1 MRSISRKAV
10 ETMQARRDFY
20 ASAEIT
26 FADGAEKTLGRSDFT
41 LSGNTVIDSAESSS
55 FPLGILASKRVTLS
69 LMNDD
74 DRWSEYDF
82 YGAKIYLE
90 TKYDLDDGTTES
102 FAIGTFTVVTPESY
116 GTVISVTA
124 MDDSYKTDKAYATSL
139 SYPMPLGAAL
149 RDSCS
154 SCGITL
160 IGEVPN
166 SDYVIPSAPTDLT
179 HRQFIG
185 MCAMIAGGNAKFD
198 ERNRLLI
205 VPYDFSAFEK
215 LNLWDGGSFKP
226 WTEGEE
232 KDGGTFSPWTT
243 GEVADGGTFGD
254 RDNIHVLHEFATGM
268 TLEVDDVVITG
279 VQMEAEDEE
288 GKAKTH
294 LYGSEGYV
302 LSLENQL
309 AKGKEDTALALI
321 GKKIVGL
328 RFRPFSGNHIALP
341 TAEFMD
347 LAMIVDWKQ
356 NVYQTV
362 LTDVTFNYF
371 GFTALK
377 CAADSPIRNSSK
389 RYGSETKAIIQ
400 ARQMV
405 EREKTEREKAVEIL
419 ADELA
424 NSNGLYMTEERQDDG
439 STVYYMHDKPTK
451 GESKVVWKLTANA
464 FGVSTDGG
472 KSYPYGLDANGM
484 AILDRIYAIGL
495 DADYIKTGAIEISKN
510 GKQMVL
516 MDYDTGQVIIRPDTF
531 ELSSGATIESIAEG
545 KAKTAADGALNSAK
559 GYTDTTAQS
568 TLQSANGYAD
578 TAASGAVND
587 FVSKTYSPK
596 IAEMQKQLDG
606 QIESFFYDYQPTLK
620 NIPASNWQTETDRQK
635 HEGDLFYWKSKGY
648 AYRFLKNGNEWTWQ
662 LLQDTD
668 ITKAIEDASHAQD
681 TADNKRRT
689 FLTQP
694 TPPYDV
700 GDLWYGGTTADVK
713 VCTNSRAGGNYSAGD
728 WSKQDR
734 YIDQAAANTA
744 ASSAV
749 NGQTQRDIF
758 NKLTNNGKNSGIYL
772 DGTNLYVN
780 ADYVKSGTVD
790 ADRIDVDDIFSKN
803 ITATGTING
812 AKIVGGSVTSVVDM
826 QSGIWYPFN
835 SSVEM
840 DNGELGSSSFYF
852 GSVGASFGSSGYDY
866 TGERKLSIG
875 GGGMR
880 ITVTETRDDTKQQL
894 SSETLLT
901 ITYEGKVDCQE
912 INAATIKEGGT
923 LLSGRY
929 AAKSH
934 THTEYL
940 SKEDSGW
947 RTSGICKYR
956 KKNGWVEVDVYSSSY
971 NIDTSYTTLMTLPSG
986 YRPTQ
991 TLYASGVDA
1000 SGTVGTVLYVNT
1012 SGTVGLKAEKAIGTA
1027 LAHIVFACD

>member
-10 ETMQARRDFY
+10 ETMKSRRDFY

-26 FADGAEKTLGRSDFT
+26 FADGTEKTLGKSDFT
-41 LSGNTVIDSAESSS
+41 LSGNSIIDSAESNS
-55 FPLGILASKRVTLS
+55 FPLGVLASKRVTLS

-139 SYPMPLGAAL
+139 SYPMSMGIAL

-279 VQMEAEDEE
+279 VQMESEDED

-309 AKGKEDTALALI
+309 AKGTEDAALALI

-328 RFRPFSGNHIALP
+328 RFRPFSGNHISLP

-439 STVYYMHDKPTK
+439 STIYYMHDKPTK

-472 KSYPYGLDANGM
+472 KTYPYGLDATGM

-545 KAKTAADGALNSAK
+545 KANSALENAK
-559 GYTDTTAQS
+559 SYTDTTAQS

-578 TAASGAVND
+578 TAASN
-587 FVSKTYSPK
+587 
-596 IAEMQKQLDG
+596 
-606 QIESFFYDYQPTLK
+606 
-620 NIPASNWQTETDRQK
+620 
-635 HEGDLFYWKSKGY
+635 
-648 AYRFLKNGNEWTWQ
+648 
-662 LLQDTD
+662 
-668 ITKAIEDASHAQD
+668 
-681 TADNKRRT
+681 
-689 FLTQP
+689 
-694 TPPYDV
+694 
-700 GDLWYGGTTADVK
+700 
-713 VCTNSRAGGNYSAGD
+713 
-728 WSKQDR
+728 
-734 YIDQAAANTA
+734 
-744 ASSAV
+744 AV

-758 NKLTNNGKNSGIYL
+758 NKLTNGGKNSGIYL

-780 ADYVKSGTVD
+780 ADYINSGIIEVLDEYGNPIFSVNKDTGRVVIDGETLLNGSVNAVKINVEDLFARTIKASGTIEGVTL
-790 ADRIDVDDIFSKN
+790 K
-803 ITATGTING
+803 GTKGEI
-812 AKIVGGSVTSVVDM
+812 GGFTIGETSLD
-826 QSGIWYPFN
+826 
-835 SSVEM
+835 
-840 DNGELGSSSFYF
+840 GEKVMLHSGSS
-852 GSVGASFGSSGYDY
+852 GSSGYVEVTAANTSYRAVTRVEGNGVYIDDGELSRLSY
-866 TGERKLSIG
+866 GGGYLHNYKYYGELELGYIDQMQSNRHETMLTLTGEGNIDAKGDIKASGSL
-875 GGGMR
+875 
-880 ITVTETRDDTKQQL
+880 
-894 SSETLLT
+894 
-901 ITYEGKVDCQE
+901 YEGGQLISSK
-912 INAATIKEGGT
+912 
-923 LLSGRY
+923 Y
-929 AAKSH
+929 AV
-934 THTEYL
+934 
-940 SKEDSGW
+940 KEDSGW
-947 RTSGICKYR
+947 RGGGICRYR
-956 KKNGWVEVDVYSSSY
+956 KKNGWVELEVYSTSFTVT
-971 NIDTSYTTLMTLPSG
+971 TSYTTLITLPTG
-986 YRPTQ
+986 YRPSQ
-991 TLYASGVDA
+991 TIYTSGVDA
-1000 SGTVGTVLYVNT
+1000 SGTVGTVLYVSAN
-1012 SGTVGLKAEKAIGTA
+1012 GMVGIKAAKEIGTA
-1027 LAHIVFACD
+1027 MAHITFVPD